1 MKLSLQPGQKTQTRE
16 RITNGLKPLVPRVL
30 LIWAA
35 LLTFTAITTMQSVAQ
50 SVQPKPG
57 WYYNAAGTISGE
69 STAVYGDGT
78 ASLRIIWG
86 NSYIYQHPGTD
97 NLYWYAEA
105 VYVNL
110 GNSEVAVTCVGRS
123 NPSLAKEWI
132 RGDEG
137 IPDNGAGYVAADET
151 FCSRNPA
158 FSTSLKP
165 GDVHIEWTIFHN
177 VPSVGEIALEWGGY
191 VSPNSTSPPISPW
204 LGPWFSAYP
213 SNTPAPDE
221 CPPELVSLGTCQPTI
236 YHQARQG
243 LGLLDKI
250 YCIGGTPLGICPQL
264 WLVPPRAPDQV
275 PPELQAVG
283 DVIFCD
289 TDVAGHIFPG
299 VGIIE
304 RVNDVGKISGYIN
317 LGDKLI
323 VFFEN
328 PGNSNNQGSV
338 ILAVLQLAPFS
349 SCVDLLSIIL
359 IGPYRPVI
367 IPDGVIPTPVP
378 TPSPPDSSGCSPVY
392 GCAR

>member
-1 MKLSLQPGQKTQTRE
+1 MIADKHAHAIRQRRAGDRHDRRKYRRDRDNGEEATVKLSLQPGQKTQTRE

-158 FSTSLKP
+158 L
-165 GDVHIEWTIFHN
+165 
-177 VPSVGEIALEWGGY
+177 AL
-191 VSPNSTSPPISPW
+191 
-204 LGPWFSAYP
+204 P
-213 SNTPAPDE
+213 SNRETF
-221 CPPELVSLGTCQPTI
+221 T
-236 YHQARQG
+236 
-243 LGLLDKI
+243 
-250 YCIGGTPLGICPQL
+250 
-264 WLVPPRAPDQV
+264 
-275 PPELQAVG
+275 
-283 DVIFCD
+283 
-289 TDVAGHIFPG
+289 
-299 VGIIE
+299 
-304 RVNDVGKISGYIN
+304 
-317 LGDKLI
+317 
-323 VFFEN
+323 
-328 PGNSNNQGSV
+328 
-338 ILAVLQLAPFS
+338 
-349 SCVDLLSIIL
+349 
-359 IGPYRPVI
+359 
-367 IPDGVIPTPVP
+367 
-378 TPSPPDSSGCSPVY
+378 
-392 GCAR
+392 